1 MSDQHIRFIDK
12 IIYTEP
18 EKHKYSR
25 LKIFHMETFTDA
37 RPFVLDQTYE
47 RERKKTLSQLKEE
60 LKKGTIDLPIIELV
74 TELAK
79 IPHVFTLQSCYGHFV
94 HDKEPNLHNIE
105 PLIKY
110 SGKIER
116 VNYRIA
122 YMALCIQD
130 SNAGRQ
136 LFQDLQGLTK
146 IDSKYIQFG
155 SANWFWERHV
165 NSYVIQAEPERSKN
179 TDNVWIDFEEALH
192 IEQLKRQFFAALFEI
207 TLKHQILGGS
217 LNR

>member
-1 MSDQHIRFIDK
+1 
-12 IIYTEP
+12 
-18 EKHKYSR
+18 
-25 LKIFHMETFTDA
+25 METFTDA
-37 RPFVLDQTYE
+37 RPFVLDQTYKRE
-47 RERKKTLSQLKEE
+47 REKTLSQLKEE
-60 LKKGTIDLPIIELV
+60 LKKGNIDLPIIELV
-74 TELAK
+74 KELAK

-110 SGKIER
+110 SGEIER

-136 LFQDLQGLTK
+136 LFQDLQNLTK

-155 SANWFWERHV
+155 SANWFWERNV
-165 NSYVIQAEPERSKN
+165 NSYVIQVEPERSKS

-192 IEQLKRQFFAALFEI
+192 IEQETHPLIVTAVEI
-207 TLKHQILGGS
+207 ALKHQTLGGS